1 MEVAAGEDDIM
12 TRGNALSKSAK
23 SDILAF

>member
-1 MEVAAGEDDIM
+1 MEVAAGEDDSI

-23 SDILAF
+23 SDILAY